1 MRKKFR
7 IFSTLTA
14 MVLVVIVM
22 CVGIWAASQATITG
36 SGSLSF
42 TGASDVKATVTISSQ
57 DGSTIIGGQET
68 QTFKFDGSESSSPS
82 NKTFSF
88 GQLVF
93 SSGKKSYS
101 FTITIKNDFTDKV
114 ANKLSSKLE
123 IEGVTEQFKVTV
135 DPTDYEAE
143 KEVSSSD
150 LTYTVTISYSGDY
163 EESASANDFSVM
175 LTLTKASPAE

>member
-36 SGSLSF
+36 FGSLSF

-57 DGSTIIGGQET
+57 DGSIIDGSQSRE
-68 QTFKFDGSESSSPS
+68 FKFDGSESSSPS
-82 NKTFSF
+82 NQTFSF

-101 FTITIKNDFTDKV
+101 FTITIQNDFTDKV

-123 IEGVTEQFKVTV
+123 ITGVTEPFTVTV
-135 DPTDYEAE
+135 DPTDYTAE
-143 KEVSSSD
+143 KEVSSSE

-163 EESASANDFSVM
+163 EESASANGLSVM
-175 LTLTKASPAE
+175 LTLTKASPAA

>member
-57 DGSTIIGGQET
+57 DGSSIIDGSQSKE
-68 QTFKFDGSESSSPS
+68 FKFDGSESSPS
-82 NKTFSF
+82 NQEFSF

-101 FTITIKNDFTDKV
+101 FTITIQNDFTDKV

-123 IEGVTEQFKVTV
+123 ITGVTEPFTVTV
-135 DPTDYEAE
+135 DPADYTAE

-150 LTYTVTISYSGDY
+150 LTYTVTITYSGNY
-163 EESASANDFSVM
+163 EESASANDLSVM
-175 LTLTKASPAE
+175 LTLTKASPAA

>member
-42 TGASDVKATVTISSQ
+42 TGASDVKATVTISSK
-57 DGSTIIGGQET
+57 DGSIIDGSQSRE
-68 QTFKFDGSESSSPS
+68 FKFDGSESSSTS
-82 NKTFSF
+82 NQTFSF

-101 FTITIKNDFTDKV
+101 FTITIQNDFTNKV
-114 ANKLSSKLE
+114 ANKLSSKLV
-123 IEGVTEQFKVTV
+123 ITGVTEPFTVTV
-135 DPTDYEAE
+135 DPTDYKDE
-143 KEVSSSD
+143 KEVSSSV

-163 EESASANDFSVM
+163 EESASANDLSVM
-175 LTLTKASPAE
+175 LTLTKASPAA

>member
-22 CVGIWAASQATITG
+22 CVGIWAATRAEVTG

-42 TGASDVKATVTISSQ
+42 TGGSDVKATVTIYSS
-57 DGSTIIGGQET
+57 DGIIGDQET
-68 QTFKFDGSESSSPS
+68 QTFKFDGSESSSTS
-82 NKTFSF
+82 TKSFEF

-93 SSGKKSYS
+93 SSSKQSYS
-101 FTITIKNDFTDKV
+101 FTITVQNDFTDKD
-114 ANKLSSKLE
+114 ANKLSSQLQ
-123 IEGVTEQFKVTV
+123 ITGVEEPFTVKV
-135 DPTDYEAE
+135 DPTDYTAE
-143 KEVSSSD
+143 KEVSSSN

-163 EESASANDFSVM
+163 EESASAGFSVS
-175 LTLTKASPAE
+175 LNLSKVSPTE